1 MRRARA
7 VGGGHRARARH
18 AQAGRHPERPGDN
31 PNRKSLRPQRKVK
44 AQKGKAAARKKT
56 AGQTVGRSESSA
68 PSRQRP
74 KSASPSSRERG
85 RLNMVSRFALSCW
98 DRALARPYEE
108 RIAGAGQQN
117 PIVCEWDKGTVP
129 LSHPPLPFAGRAS
142 PSGIPKSQRGYPRC
156 PRLPCRT
163 RRRRVRFLPTR
174 PSGRARLSWARHW
187 PFGHAREAEGQD
199 GVHRAAATSAP
210 FAGRQASGTQ

>member
-1 MRRARA
+1 MAYNGIRQQSQVR
-7 VGGGHRARARH
+7 
-18 AQAGRHPERPGDN
+18 GDN
-31 PNRKSLRPQRKVK
+31 DRQGRMFPPPSRRKDWRQR
-44 AQKGKAAARKKT
+44 ATGIAR
-56 AGQTVGRSESSA
+56 QPPVSVGRSESSA

-85 RLNMVSRFALSCW
+85 RLNMVLRLALSCW

-108 RIAGAGQQN
+108 RTAGAGQQN
-117 PIVCEWDKGTVP
+117 PIVCERDKGTVP
-129 LSHPPLPFAGRAS
+129 LSRSSLPFAGRAS
-142 PSGIPKSQRGYPRC
+142 PSGIPKSQRGC

-163 RRRRVRFLPTR
+163 RRRRVRFLPSR

-199 GVHRAAATSAP
+199 GAHRAAATSAP